1 MARVLFL
8 QEVAYDVL
16 GVMYLSGYAKRKGH
30 EVDILIESEERKEFF
45 PKIIEFNPDAV
56 AFSVTVGYQRHYLNI
71 AQKVKDMLGVPVIF
85 GGPHCTVTPE
95 LIENPP
101 VDVLCRGE
109 GEEAFVD
116 FLDALDTGGDIAK
129 IPNLWSKKDGSIIR
143 NDVRP
148 GEENLDRYSPPDR
161 SLYYKYDNLR
171 NRPLKTFFASRGCP
185 YNCSFCFNQ
194 VLVDLY
200 KGKMKIVRRVSP
212 QQMVEEI
219 LDCREKYPLERFYFD
234 DDLFISDKGWLEEF
248 APLFNR
254 KVGLPFACNVHA
266 NLVNEEVVKLLKE
279 AGCYLVMWGI
289 ESGDQEIRYRILN
302 KRISDDKIHSA
313 AELFRKYD
321 IKMKAFNLMG
331 IPGETFEQAL
341 KTIKL
346 NADIKIDYP
355 WCNIALPLPGTKLEK
370 IAWEMEVLP
379 DNFNANMLNKSTA
392 FFDENLIQP
401 DFKRVARLQKLFYIG
416 VKHPWT
422 IPIIAWLS
430 KLPLNF
436 IYKIVFGC
444 TFSYRFMRETRLPFS
459 YIVRIIKRHIKL
471 A

>member
-171 NRPLKTFFASRGCP
+171 NRPLKTFLPAAAVP
-185 YNCSFCFNQ
+185 IT
-194 VLVDLY
+194 VLFVSTKYWLIFI
-200 KGKMKIVRRVSP
+200 KGK
-212 QQMVEEI
+212 
-219 LDCREKYPLERFYFD
+219 
-234 DDLFISDKGWLEEF
+234 
-248 APLFNR
+248 
-254 KVGLPFACNVHA
+254 
-266 NLVNEEVVKLLKE
+266 
-279 AGCYLVMWGI
+279 
-289 ESGDQEIRYRILN
+289 
-302 KRISDDKIHSA
+302 
-313 AELFRKYD
+313 
-321 IKMKAFNLMG
+321 
-331 IPGETFEQAL
+331 
-341 KTIKL
+341 
-346 NADIKIDYP
+346 
-355 WCNIALPLPGTKLEK
+355 
-370 IAWEMEVLP
+370 
-379 DNFNANMLNKSTA
+379 
-392 FFDENLIQP
+392 
-401 DFKRVARLQKLFYIG
+401 
-416 VKHPWT
+416 
-422 IPIIAWLS
+422 
-430 KLPLNF
+430 
-436 IYKIVFGC
+436 
-444 TFSYRFMRETRLPFS
+444 
-459 YIVRIIKRHIKL
+459 
-471 A
+471 